1 MTDLTPAPLELA
13 HLAATTAGVDEDRLT
28 GWLQGHLTA
37 GVPWPA
43 LLKLAT
49 NWLLS
54 GGTELH
60 ELDTALRGWRLQH
73 PHTRHGRT

>member
-1 MTDLTPAPLELA
+1 MTLTPAPLELA
-13 HLAATTAGVDEDRLT
+13 HLAHITAAVDEDRLT
-28 GWLQGHLTA
+28 GWLQGHLAA

-54 GGTELH
+54 GGRELF
-60 ELDTALRGWRLQH
+60 ELDDALATWDRQH
-73 PHTRHGRT
+73 PTRQGAR

>member
-1 MTDLTPAPLELA
+1 MTALTPAPLELA
-13 HLAATTAGVDEDRLT
+13 HLAATTAAVDEDRLT

-54 GGTELH
+54 GGRELF
-60 ELDTALRGWRLQH
+60 ELDDALATWKIRNPMNGAR
-73 PHTRHGRT
+73 P